1 MAYSQCAKNH
11 WIAYLKWE
19 NFMTHELYLN
29 KVVILKMPWQEG
41 EVEEEEIEGPTS
53 SEEKGLPSACRSSRG
68 MSNKGPKL

>member
-1 MAYSQCAKNH
+1 
-11 WIAYLKWE
+11 
-19 NFMTHELYLN
+19 MTRELYLN